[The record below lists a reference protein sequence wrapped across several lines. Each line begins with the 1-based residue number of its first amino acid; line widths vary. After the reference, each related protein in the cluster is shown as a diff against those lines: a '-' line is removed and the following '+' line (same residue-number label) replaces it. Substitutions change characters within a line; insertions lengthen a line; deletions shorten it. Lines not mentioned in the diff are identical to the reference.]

1 MDPDSSTAQPDNTAP
16 VSSPNDL
23 STEMTAEEE
32 QAFVN
37 ETLGIKGVK
46 DEPSTSEPTPTGDT
60 TAGEAETPAVTPE
73 AEPVVP
79 ATPEAPAVTPE
90 PTKPETPEPATEL
103 TAPQTDDLWIEV
115 KDSEGKDVK
124 LVFDPKNP
132 ASFLPTD
139 FTFKDDAQLFQILD
153 AKNEMT
159 NLYKTRLA
167 EFETKTEAQKAE
179 EAVAKSNA
187 DTQAAWDAEIQD
199 LISGGLLEAPK
210 VSDPKDPKF
219 MEDPTVA
226 KVDAVFK
233 FMATENVARK
243 EAGTPLLRSFG
254 TAFNLFTAK
263 QTAQAEADETKKQN
277 DLAKKRGALVGGTSS
292 PSVSSDKPIYKS
304 GSAHSIFDVPI
315 PD

>member
-1 MDPDSSTAQPDNTAP
+1 MDPDSSTAQPDNAAP

-37 ETLGIKGVK
+37 ETLGIK
-46 DEPSTSEPTPTGDT
+46 DNANPTEPEVTPPTGEEPTTPQTPEEPEVT
-60 TAGEAETPAVTPE
+60 PPKPAEPEVPAPVTPE
-73 AEPVVP
+73 APK
-79 ATPEAPAVTPE
+79 
-90 PTKPETPEPATEL
+90 PTESATEL
-103 TAPQTDDLWIEV
+103 TAPQTDDLWVEV

-153 AKNEMT
+153 AKNEMA

-263 QTAQAEADETKKQN
+263 ETAQAEADETKKQN

-292 PSVSSDKPIYKS
+292 PSVASGDKPTYKA
-304 GSAHSIFDVPI
+304 GSAHSIFDVPV